1 MGAPARAPKPGQN
14 AGMNLHRLSV
24 IAALLLASAVTGA
37 LAQNAVPT
45 AVPASPSAAAAPAKP
60 AKPGASAAAKPA
72 PKATPK
78 PAATATAAAAAT
90 TKPGIV
96 VTDAPLA
103 PAKPKPLPV
112 QRTVPDS
119 REAATMPNELR
130 PQEPVTSQIN
140 IPLGR
145 TPPAPSRTAAH
156 PSLGIDDAAGRCLA
170 IADANERALC
180 RQREGT
186 AAPKPKK

>member
-24 IAALLLASAVTGA
+24 IAALLLASAATGA

-78 PAATATAAAAAT
+78 PAATATAAAAA

>member
-1 MGAPARAPKPGQN
+1 MT
-14 AGMNLHRLSV
+14 LHRLSA
-24 IAALLLASAVTGA
+24 IAALVLASAATGA
-37 LAQNAVPT
+37 LAQTAAPA
-45 AVPASPSAAAAPAKP
+45 AVPASPLAAAAPAK
-60 AKPGASAAAKPA
+60 ASASAAAKPA
-72 PKATPK
+72 VATS
-78 PAATATAAAAAT
+78 A
-90 TKPGIV
+90 KPGIV

-103 PAKPKPLPV
+103 PAKPRPLPV

-145 TPPAPSRTAAH
+145 TPPTPSRTAAH
-156 PSLGIDDAAGRCLA
+156 PSSGVNDAAGRCMA
-170 IADANERALC
+170 IADATERALC
-180 RQREGT
+180 REREGT